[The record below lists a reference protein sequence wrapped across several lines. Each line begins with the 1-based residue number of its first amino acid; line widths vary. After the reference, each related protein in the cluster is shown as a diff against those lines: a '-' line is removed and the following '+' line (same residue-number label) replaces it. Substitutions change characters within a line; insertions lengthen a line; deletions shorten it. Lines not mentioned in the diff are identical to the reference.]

1 MSFRFQFRRGTT
13 AERNAANPILAAGE
27 PAVVL
32 DSGQPAELVLG
43 DGVTAMADLR
53 AAVWDD
59 DARLTAAATA
69 VQPAALAAVADAI
82 PTAPDD
88 IGAATAAQGA
98 KADTAVQ
105 PTAYDANTIL
115 AATTDNTPAAL
126 AVPAASLV
134 GRAASGNIA
143 ALAPDAARLAIQSPW
158 WLKAFDPIPAQLCS
172 AAVTLQK
179 DATVF
184 VPFTATTDMVVT
196 GITMV
201 SQAATTG
208 SPTSV
213 RFGLYHLGS
222 TPFVTVASPTS
233 PPVTAWLLAR
243 TASDTS
249 IFSVADTTYTRSFDS
264 TGGYATS
271 VRLVQGERYAVAYQ
285 ILGGT
290 MGTIPGPPAYRYTL
304 PRGALTGCL
313 MSAVSQNPP
322 PDGFYGT
329 LGGNVLAGSYN
340 GAFFSQIDVNPAS
353 TQARPKRT
361 AVIGDS
367 IPAYSSWLGWGNA
380 QGGAKVYYAY
390 ANSIG
395 GATIP
400 TVISGELAAV
410 STIRPEVVIFHA
422 GVNDIGVEGPTTATM
437 QARYT
442 AAFDALLAIPG
453 VTTVIV
459 CTPPPST
466 SITGGKI
473 TTLSEIR
480 AWLLA
485 LGRPGVIVADTGM
498 AMSTGD
504 GTTSD
509 AAKRVDGV
517 HPNAAGMQAMGNAL
531 DDVLATL

>member
-13 AERNAANPILAAGE
+13 AERDAANPILAAGE

-59 DARLTAAATA
+59 DARL
-69 VQPAALAAVADAI
+69 ALAG
-82 PTAPDD
+82 TA
-88 IGAATAAQGA
+88 T
-98 KADTAVQ
+98 Q
-105 PTAYDANTIL
+105 PGDLAPFVTKSLYDANTIL
-115 AATTDNTPAAL
+115 AAATDDTPAAL
-126 AVPAASLV
+126 TVPASSLV

-172 AAVTLQK
+172 AAITLQK

-196 GITMV
+196 GVTMV
-201 SQAATTG
+201 SQAVTTG

-222 TPFVTVASPTS
+222 TPFVTVASPTN

-243 TASDTS
+243 TASDTA
-249 IFSVADTTYTRSFDS
+249 IFSVADTTYSRSFDS

-304 PRGALTGCL
+304 PKGALTGCL

-322 PDGFYGT
+322 PDGFYGA
-329 LGGNVLAGSYN
+329 LGGNVLPGSYN
-340 GAFFSQIDVNPAS
+340 GAFYSQLVVNPAS
-353 TQARPKRT
+353 TQSRPKRT

-367 IPAYSSWLGWGNA
+367 IPAYSGWLGWGNA

-390 ANSIG
+390 TDSIG
-395 GATIP
+395 GANIP
-400 TVISGELAAV
+400 TVISTYIAAV
-410 STIRPEVVIFHA
+410 SAIRPEVVIFHA
-422 GVNDIGVEGPTTATM
+422 GVNDIGVEAPTTATM

-473 TTLSEIR
+473 TTLSEVR

-485 LGRPGVIVADTGM
+485 LNRTGVIVADTGM

-509 AAKRVDGV
+509 AARRVDGV
-517 HPNAAGMQAMGNAL
+517 HPNAAGMQAMGDAL
-531 DDVLATL
+531 DGVLAAL